1 MNDHDHPK
9 SPATSLIDKLPGAL
23 LGLLMAGVVWI
34 LAEIGRP
41 MLDAIAKVS
50 TTQFLVRVILLLVA
64 VLLLAFA
71 YILSLRSQ
79 IRKPLSSG
87 YDFDRDWGYY
97 VDRKTGIP
105 VCARCLADG
114 IVTHLKRHAPVLMNC
129 TVCKAAYVNNRAPQP
144 KPAA

>member
-1 MNDHDHPK
+1 MSDSDHPK

-79 IRKPLSSG
+79 IRKPLSG
-87 YDFDRDWGYY
+87 LLNWRG
-97 VDRKTGIP
+97 
-105 VCARCLADG
+105 
-114 IVTHLKRHAPVLMNC
+114 
-129 TVCKAAYVNNRAPQP
+129 NNDILFCFSILFRVILH
-144 KPAA
+144 